1 MGKITTKDADSLK
14 KSGILSEAALKEMQD
29 KGLVS
34 KNKSSVKKFF
44 KTSDGTNVQF
54 MHYWRGIGN
63 AKPGKKMRE
72 FIEKLKPLHDEYA
85 TTTKTKQ

>member
-54 MHYWRGIGN
+54 MHYWRGIGDSTPS
-63 AKPGKKMRE
+63 KRMSE
-72 FIEKLKPLHDEYA
+72 FLDKIVKLHSEYS
-85 TTTKTKQ
+85 TTNKTK